1 MNLIPKAM
9 GTVEGLVIG
18 GVLIILIILCC
29 VFELFLVILFCW
41 NQNHDTENPNEE
53 NGDAREMSDRYRRE

>member
-1 MNLIPKAM
+1 M
-9 GTVEGLVIG
+9 GGVEALVIG
-18 GVLIILIILCC
+18 VVLIILIILCC

-53 NGDAREMSDRYRRE
+53 NGDVFEMSDRSRRE